1 MTPQSFRDCGRRH
14 IAAAVQGR
22 RAREATPADGG
33 PEADRAR
40 TGRRSLA
47 GRTARPGRQKT
58 RGPRGG
64 PAPAQLVPLSS
75 EEGRP
80 SAMSGHKRSYRCF
93 GAVPASREHAACSLP
108 RIPQPDA
115 AESADCYLRSERRR
129 ARAPEA
135 PRRQASPPPPHDGHL
150 RRRRPHRRSRRPG
163 GADEPPPRAK
173 RLVLVKN
180 SEPSLRK
187 TVVLHREGPRS
198 FALFLEEVSELM
210 RYHVRR
216 LYTLDGHEVENVQ
229 SIIHC
234 PNVLVCV
241 GREPSHPS
249 IVERFCKTAEDKLP
263 KLSAKARSTGDD
275 ANQSTRHSVSSDKSL
290 PDGTKSLDDVGSA
303 PPTAGGTPDDDVEK
317 LVRVNKDGS
326 LSMKMKVRFRLDNN
340 ETLLWST
347 EVRKSSIRASEQ
359 PQGLGSDRSYS
370 GSENFSTGEQVET
383 YVTRRHQRRAE
394 GYRYPHCYN
403 IWANVASAQ
412 GDSCGVQT
420 SSSSA
425 SSHTVVSRKTV
436 VQRSSEENAE
446 QVAEQETCVKASET
460 VEYCT
465 IRPGSCTLGNYEQK
479 EPESAVNG
487 DNASLSAT
495 RPPLQTR
502 TPQHEEA
509 TESAGPRKSSSA
521 SSDTKRC
528 RKMKKSKKSYTC
540 HCGISKDDTEM
551 NQEETDKIERQQ
563 SAMSVKSNVT
573 HNAERE
579 GEEEEGSK
587 SAMSALSNASP
598 KCEPDVLVGDERP
611 PSHMSV
617 RSEVQSEQC
626 QSKKEAAEERPQTSL
641 SSKSKTSVSSQGSAH
656 VGEEKGLEEHAKEK
670 DVADQSE
677 SRRGQRTQ
685 SQTSVSKTPKQSV
698 SDQSEAD
705 SQGES
710 KMTGD
715 AQERASRVRS
725 SVSNVTGGTQE
736 RSASA
741 VSAPSPKSK
750 TSEVDDTDAMSES
763 NSYHVDGCTRDIPVE
778 RVSSSRSLVSTTSD
792 VRSRQS
798 KTPDS
803 GAGGDTTE
811 AAEDRPQSAA
821 PSVNLTRSCQSK
833 SSEDDDGVVDD
844 EWKIGAASNMSC
856 HLEGKENFP
865 YDEMEETPSSDQVEG
880 NPGNRCESKARSQSG
895 MSGKA
900 VKSESSTI
908 SFTSKASEQQNGS
921 IEELTEGAESVASAK
936 SKASKR
942 SDKVEATQDEVTGE
956 KANQRSPS
964 IMSTKS
970 AEWSVCSRSNED
982 ESELSVKSE
991 RSATSA
997 KSMRSIKS
1005 SASKPGDVPAESKN
1019 LSTES
1024 NIPEA
1029 PMNGVDTNERAMSAM
1044 SVQSHISTRSG
1055 KSKCSADAPAEDKSH
1070 CSDDEKNELT
1080 EERASSC
1087 ASAKSIESHVSAE
1100 RSPSALSATSA
1111 ESRKSSKSNT
1121 SEMSAGKN
1129 IADEDVGEERD
1140 ERAQSAT
1147 SAKTAKSTLSLR
1159 STASKGAAN
1168 ARDREERAH
1177 SSRSVRS
1184 QRSAKSN
1191 ISATAVSVNDVV
1203 SDHGADSPLDEQ
1215 SESISISSLSVQ
1227 SSKSD
1232 RSSRSQRT
1240 AEVRRPKSNPS
1251 DTSEVSEVV
1260 PEDVSSRTG
1269 SKLSAKSDKSSQSK
1283 VSTEENGSCHDPVER
1298 ASSNLSIRSG
1308 KFASVS
1314 VASRDGSEFMSEHSI
1329 EIAEIETSV
1338 ASDTFARSN
1347 ESKLDGPA
1355 EEISERAD
1363 DDKDQE
1369 QQQPEESPVQS
1380 QASGVVEDVSE
1391 NCVTSERAASS
1402 LSAKSAL
1409 SASSK
1414 KSKTSALSPL
1424 YKANEMESENQD
1436 EFAERSA
1443 SKASVETTR
1452 TNVSESLRSAGA
1464 CEVPSEENAANE
1476 EETTPRPLSAVS
1488 AKSSASAKSAQSISS
1503 AKSKSSI
1510 AVGENNDDSID
1521 RAPSS
1526 TFGKSTE
1533 SRRSNSSAASTKSK
1547 AVGDVFNTDDTEGR
1561 AKSVVSL
1568 LSGASKTS
1576 QRPQTE
1582 CGEEECEEE
1591 RAMTNKSDT
1600 SLKSTTSNVSD
1611 RRGDEGIRGTSGALS
1626 VKSYQSSRSRT
1637 SGKISCEPS
1646 EGTDE
1651 RTKSA
1656 MSNVSAKSKK
1666 SDVPVV
1672 AVEECEHRAST
1683 AMSSKSKSSATSE
1696 VLGKKSKASAK
1707 STQSVKSKKIGILV
1721 DEDDDSQTKPISQIC
1736 ETLAKRDVSSEQVPN
1751 GPKDAV
1757 AVGRSDHKSDKE
1769 TMHADDGALVP
1780 SSLPNASLSEVVN
1793 EWLNK
1798 IPPDEELCDMEE
1810 FSGNAVH
1817 ETNADSAAEN
1827 RIKGLNDESGVSDN
1841 ECQKTAEKSK
1851 ADNCGDTD
1859 SKIFHSSVQVMKV
1872 LLNPKLDRCNSL
1884 PEVSPVYGNKLST
1897 SATGL
1902 FDCLAKLQLIDSDP
1916 KNADKKCERYKAL
1929 IEILQ
1934 SLWLCDPL
1942 EKKPVLEEKAD
1953 RHSDKDFNPGSS
1965 SGIDVNSGSTGSQKS
1980 SDGRNKKQTL
1990 ADTIGK
1996 AHKVHQDEEAGGEE
2010 EEHTHEENPK
2020 GDPSSDE
2027 TIRGHD
2033 SPRGLCDSPPSSN
2046 KSSGTG
2052 QRLET
2057 DAICGSPVESSK
2069 ELSHDPDPVWVLS
2082 LLTKIEKQFM
2092 THYVNAVS
2100 EFKDQW
2106 NIDDNEQLD
2115 RMIIELRDEIHRR
2128 IQISI
2133 HRELCKIQ
2141 GRAGLPRPPKEAK
2154 SRPSTAQTD
2163 GRRRRLRMKT
2173 KHSGKSDD
2181 STASTIFSDQRG
2193 ENEDE
2198 NCPCESCLQKKMS
2211 RGPQIPAEIMN
2222 TAPVLLDF
2230 DLKRSLQM
2238 RNDEPKEDFMTNSE
2252 TKAAAAT
2259 LVGQILDHAIKEAV
2273 EDKVNDME
2281 IVFEV
2286 SECERETDNKVD
2298 EAMMENDSSK
2308 EDGECAVSS
2317 EDADANAAEDE
2328 DEAKEPT
2335 VSDMSQDEPGGG
2347 GAVDME
2353 NETPA
2358 TSADESDDASTVKDS
2373 NEGANTDDEVTAET
2387 AMMVEEAAEDAA
2399 TAQEAVLA
2407 ATSQQES
2414 EEDGGGGVDGEEE
2427 PPAASGDEND
2437 DPATTSKSN
2446 DDESPNDEEQDEE
2459 GPVID
2464 TLEDEVVP
2472 QESTITASADDK
2484 TQEDE
2489 EGAGD
2494 GEENDHASPVKTSNE
2509 DANAEDE
2516 VFADDGEDEDAALEV
2531 ATGATSEHVSE
2542 ANEEGAG
2549 EDEEGT
2555 PATCGDDDAANEMAS
2570 EEVPETTEDE
2580 DATQQAAVMAT
2591 SEQESDE
2598 DEEGGVD
2605 GQAQTPDTSG
2615 AENEEAVA
2623 ENQDAAEAEM
2633 RSEEVSETAKD
2644 EDAAQKTATGKG
2656 EFEPGGER
2664 DVVNGEE
2671 ETPATSGAENE
2682 DAADTD
2688 QDAEEDV
2695 AETTTVEDAVSA
2707 TSERQSEEEE
2717 EGNVDSEEETPGR
2730 SGAENRDATAEDQDA
2745 ANDGGMTSKEVP
2757 DAEEA
2762 ATSEPE
2768 SEEDKEQKVSGEEET
2783 LATSGDENN
2792 RYVDDGVAAKEE
2804 KMSDEATAT
2813 AAAEDDD
2820 AAVSAQSE
2828 RESEEDD
2835 KVDGEEET
2843 PATSGDEN
2851 DGTAS
2856 KDDDDAATENDQTN
2870 AASEVAAEDDNAAQ
2884 EATVTATSDDESVNE
2899 TADGDHDM
2907 SVTSGDDIE
2916 DAKDE
2921 TATEKDLPASSEDDS
2936 KVETAEEEESLHK
2949 QDGGGEEAGHEDEI
2963 IAPTDEEAD
2972 DADGTSTY
2980 KQDSEK
2986 AEEEQGTLSADDSG
3000 DDEALEKY
3008 ADEAEEDPDAST
3020 GEDKS
3025 TADNNAEGADEE
3037 LVEAGTDK
3045 TAGVQHARE
3054 SHEDNG
3060 EDYEHSVEEDPAL
3073 TSDGGEDP
3081 EKDEVR
3087 AMSDEDTSKKD
3098 DITGNTSKQEEESE
3112 NEEPQAE
3119 SEEPEEKDDQE
3130 ATGGGSTDTA
3140 VEGCDEEEDGSNE
3153 AQVAKNDPGGAPQ
3166 EDEARNG
3173 EGDVNEKSEVT
3184 KGRGPDDVSGADNER
3199 GDHDQDEDERKVD
3212 TLEASDKEEEEPEL
3226 INAASLDHATD
3237 LGAENKEKSK
3247 MGHDDKEEEEEE
3259 EEPKV
3264 TEKEGPANVMALG
3277 AEDNETVDDQDEDD
3291 KETSKTENGERELT
3305 KNQGPDEAAE
3315 LGNERQENKDADEED
3330 QPQGDDE
3337 HDDKETHGETFEAS
3351 EKEERGPESANQGE
3365 SADAEDEAESLD
3377 GEDQEALSE
3386 AYDFIPGK
3394 AANWEADKSVAE
3406 EPTTL
3411 RGKTTLNKVST
3422 ESEDAVYADGEDSDA

>member
-1 MTPQSFRDCGRRH
+1 
-14 IAAAVQGR
+14 
-22 RAREATPADGG
+22 
-33 PEADRAR
+33 
-40 TGRRSLA
+40 
-47 GRTARPGRQKT
+47 
-58 RGPRGG
+58 
-64 PAPAQLVPLSS
+64 
-75 EEGRP
+75 
-80 SAMSGHKRSYRCF
+80 MSGHQGSFRCF
-93 GAVPASREHAACSLP
+93 GAVPASRRHAACSLP
-108 RIPQPDA
+108 RIPHPDA
-115 AESADCYLRSERRR
+115 AESADCYLCSERRR
-129 ARAPEA
+129 ARATA
-135 PRRQASPPPPHDGHL
+135 ASPPCPYDDHL
-150 RRRRPHRRSRRPG
+150 RRHRPHRQRRRPG

-180 SEPSLRK
+180 SEPSFRK
-187 TVVLHREGPRS
+187 TVVLHRKGLRS

-210 RYHVRR
+210 QYRVRR

-275 ANQSTRHSVSSDKSL
+275 ANQSTRPSVSSD
-290 PDGTKSLDDVGSA
+290 KSLDDVGSA
-303 PPTAGGTPDDDVEK
+303 PSTAGGTPDDDVEK

-347 EVRKSSIRASEQ
+347 EVRKSSTRASEH
-359 PQGLGSDRSYS
+359 PQELGSGRSCS

-403 IWANVASAQ
+403 IWANVASTQ

-446 QVAEQETCVKASET
+446 QVVEQETCVKASET
-460 VEYCT
+460 VEYST

-479 EPESAVNG
+479 EPESAVDG

-502 TPQHEEA
+502 KPQHEEA

-528 RKMKKSKKSYTC
+528 RKMKTSKKSYTC

-573 HNAERE
+573 PNAQRE

-587 SAMSALSNASP
+587 SAMSARSNASA

-617 RSEVQSEQC
+617 KSEVQSEQC

-656 VGEEKGLEEHAKEK
+656 VGEEKGLEELAKEK

-685 SQTSVSKTPKQSV
+685 SQTSVPKTPKQSV
-698 SDQSEAD
+698 SDQSEVD

-715 AQERASRVRS
+715 AQERASSVRS
-725 SVSNVTGGTQE
+725 SISNVTGGTQE

-741 VSAPSPKSK
+741 VSAPSPEST
-750 TSEVDDTDAMSES
+750 TSEVDDTDAMS
-763 NSYHVDGCTRDIPVE
+763 HVDGCTRDIPVE

-798 KTPDS
+798 KTPES
-803 GAGGDTTE
+803 AAGGDTTE
-811 AAEDRPQSAA
+811 AAEDRPQSAS
-821 PSVNLTRSCQSK
+821 PSVNLTSSCQSK
-833 SSEDDDGVVDD
+833 SSEDDDDDGVVDD

-880 NPGNRCESKARSQSG
+880 NPGNRSQSKARSQSG

-921 IEELTEGAESVASAK
+921 IEELTERAESVTSAK

-942 SDKVEATQDEVTGE
+942 SDKVEASQDEVTGE
-956 KANQRSPS
+956 KADQRSRSPS

-970 AEWSVCSRSNED
+970 AKSSICSRSNED

-997 KSMRSIKS
+997 KSMRSIQS

-1019 LSTES
+1019 PATES

-1029 PMNGVDTNERAMSAM
+1029 PMNAVDTNERAMSAM
-1044 SVQSHISTRSG
+1044 SVQSHISTRSS
-1055 KSKCSADAPAEDKSH
+1055 KSKCSADVPAEDKSR
-1070 CSDDEKNELT
+1070 CSEDEKTEQT

-1087 ASAKSIESHVSAE
+1087 TSAKSIESHVSAV
-1100 RSPSALSATSA
+1100 RSPSALSAKSA

-1121 SEMSAGKN
+1121 SEMSTGKN
-1129 IADEDVGEERD
+1129 IADEDAGEERD
-1140 ERAQSAT
+1140 ERAQSAM

-1168 ARDREERAH
+1168 ARDREERAQ

-1184 QRSAKSN
+1184 HRSAKSN

-1227 SSKSD
+1227 SSQSD
-1232 RSSRSQRT
+1232 RSSRSKRT
-1240 AEVRRPKSNPS
+1240 AEVRRPQSNPS

-1269 SKLSAKSDKSSQSK
+1269 SKLSAKSDKSNQSK

-1308 KFASVS
+1308 KSASVS
-1314 VASRDGSEFMSEHSI
+1314 VASRDGSELMSEHSI
-1329 EIAEIETSV
+1329 EIAEIETDERVTSV

-1347 ESKLDGPA
+1347 ESA
-1355 EEISERAD
+1355 EEISERTD

-1369 QQQPEESPVQS
+1369 QQHPAESPVQS

-1409 SASSK
+1409 PASSK

-1488 AKSSASAKSAQSISS
+1488 AKSSTSAKSAQSISS

-1521 RAPSS
+1521 RAPGS
-1526 TFGKSTE
+1526 TFGKSTQ
-1533 SRRSNSSAASTKSK
+1533 SRRSISSAASTKSK
-1547 AVGDVFNTDDTEGR
+1547 AVGDVFSTDDTEGR

-1626 VKSYQSSRSRT
+1626 YQSSRSRT

-1696 VLGKKSKASAK
+1696 VLEKKSKASAK
-1707 STQSVKSKKIGILV
+1707 STKSVKSRKIGILV
-1721 DEDDDSQTKPISQIC
+1721 DEEDDSQTKPISQIC

-1751 GPKDAV
+1751 GPQDAV

-1769 TMHADDGALVP
+1769 TMHADDEALVP

-1810 FSGNAVH
+1810 FCGNAVDG
-1817 ETNADSAAEN
+1817 TNADSAAEN

-1841 ECQKTAEKSK
+1841 ECQKTPEKSK
-1851 ADNCGDTD
+1851 ADHCGDTD
-1859 SKIFHSSVQVMKV
+1859 AKIFHSSVQVMKV

-1929 IEILQ
+1929 MEILQ

-1942 EKKPVLEEKAD
+1942 EKKPALEEKAE

-2020 GDPSSDE
+2020 GEPSSDE

-2033 SPRGLCDSPPSSN
+2033 SPRGLRDSPPSSN

-2057 DAICGSPVESSK
+2057 DAICGSPLESSK
-2069 ELSHDPDPVWVLS
+2069 QLSHDPDPVWVLS

-2141 GRAGLPRPPKEAK
+2141 GRAGLPRPPKEPK

-2173 KHSGKSDD
+2173 KRSGKSDD

-2198 NCPCESCLQKKMS
+2198 NCPCESCIQNKMS
-2211 RGPQIPAEIMN
+2211 RGPQIPADIMN

-2238 RNDEPKEDFMTNSE
+2238 RNDEPKEDLMTNGE

-2286 SECERETDNKVD
+2286 SECERD

-2317 EDADANAAEDE
+2317 EDAEDE

-2335 VSDMSQDEPGGG
+2335 VADMSQDETGGG
-2347 GAVDME
+2347 GAVYME

-2373 NEGANTDDEVTAET
+2373 NEGANTDDEVTAEN
-2387 AMMVEEAAEDAA
+2387 AIMVEGAAEDAA

-2414 EEDGGGGVDGEEE
+2414 EEDGGGGGVDGEEE

-2446 DDESPNDEEQDEE
+2446 DDDSPNDEEQDEE
-2459 GPVID
+2459 GPDID
-2464 TLEDEVVP
+2464 TLEDEGAP
-2472 QESTITASADDK
+2472 QEATIPASADDK

-2516 VFADDGEDEDAALEV
+2516 VFADDGEDEDAVLEV
-2531 ATGATSEHVSE
+2531 ATGARSEHVSE

-2580 DATQQAAVMAT
+2580 DATQEAAVMAT

-2633 RSEEVSETAKD
+2633 RSEEVSETAED
-2644 EDAAQKTATGKG
+2644 EDAAQEMATGKG
-2656 EFEPGGER
+2656 EFEPDGEG

-2688 QDAEEDV
+2688 QEAEEDV

-2730 SGAENRDATAEDQDA
+2730 SGAENRDATAEDQNA
-2745 ANDGGMTSKEVP
+2745 ANDGGMTRKEVP

-2783 LATSGDENN
+2783 PATSGDENN
-2792 RYVDDGVAAKEE
+2792 RYVDDGVAAEDE

-2820 AAVSAQSE
+2820 AAVSARSE

-2856 KDDDDAATENDQTN
+2856 KDDDDAAAENDQTN
-2870 AASEVAAEDDNAAQ
+2870 AASQVAAEDDNAAQ

-2921 TATEKDLPASSEDDS
+2921 SATEKDLPASSEDDS
-2936 KVETAEEEESLHK
+2936 KVETAEEEESLHR
-2949 QDGGGEEAGHEDEI
+2949 QASDGEGEEAGHEDEI

-2972 DADGTSTY
+2972 DADETSTY
-2980 KQDSEK
+2980 KQDSDK
-2986 AEEEQGTLSADDSG
+2986 AEEEQGTLS
-3000 DDEALEKY
+3000 
-3008 ADEAEEDPDAST
+3008 
-3020 GEDKS
+3020 GEDS
-3025 TADNNAEGADEE
+3025 
-3037 LVEAGTDK
+3037 
-3045 TAGVQHARE
+3045 
-3054 SHEDNG
+3054 
-3060 EDYEHSVEEDPAL
+3060 EHSVEEDPAL

-3098 DITGNTSKQEEESE
+3098 DTTGNTSKQEEESE
-3112 NEEPQAE
+3112 NEEPEAE
-3119 SEEPEEKDDQE
+3119 SEEPGEKDDQE
-3130 ATGGGSTDTA
+3130 ATGGGSTDA
-3140 VEGCDEEEDGSNE
+3140 AGEGCDEEEDGSNE

-3184 KGRGPDDVSGADNER
+3184 KGRGPDDVSGADNEI

-3226 INAASLDHATD
+3226 INAASLDRATD
-3237 LGAENKEKSK
+3237 VGAENKEKSK
-3247 MGHDDKEEEEEE
+3247 MGHDDKEEEE

-3305 KNQGPDEAAE
+3305 KNKGPDEAAE
-3315 LGNERQENKDADEED
+3315 LGNESQENKDADEED

-3365 SADAEDEAESLD
+3365 SADAEDEAESRD
-3377 GEDQEALSE
+3377 GEDREALSE

-3411 RGKTTLNKVST
+3411 RVKTTLNKAST